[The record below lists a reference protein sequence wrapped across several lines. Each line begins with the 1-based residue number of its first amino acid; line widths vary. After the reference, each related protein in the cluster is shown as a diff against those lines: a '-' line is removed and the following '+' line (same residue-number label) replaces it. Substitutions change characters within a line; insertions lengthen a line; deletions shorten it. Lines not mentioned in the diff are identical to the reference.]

1 MEQVRL
7 LARDNG
13 VPQLV
18 SETATIRVRVYRN
31 KNAPRFNQREYYR
44 QMDPDWGT
52 GTEVVTA
59 SARDD
64 DNKVGKYNK
73 AHNNNHSIN
82 NKINQKFSNGYQIL
96 NYLIAPM
103 IQ

>member
-1 MEQVRL
+1 
-7 LARDNG
+7 
-13 VPQLV
+13 
-18 SETATIRVRVYRN
+18 
-31 KNAPRFNQREYYR
+31 
-44 QMDPDWGT
+44 MDPDWGT

-73 AHNNNHSIN
+73 EKNNNNGINN
-82 NKINQKFSNGYQIL
+82 NKINHKSSNSNQIL
-96 NYLIAPM
+96 NYLISPI